1 MASVLSART
10 PLRHDSHQTDEG
22 SRRPTLSLVAAV
34 ALGFGRGSEPEEM
47 RNEAFRAASVWP
59 ASSWPE
65 AQRRISSR
73 AENHRHTCLRP
84 PLEGVRQVCGRFCVL
99 PCPPL
104 TRLPARYFSVDG
116 ACYLS
121 VAQVYEI
128 VWKTP

>member
-1 MASVLSART
+1 MGSWSFWSANSGSSNTRMASVLSART

-65 AQRRISSR
+65 A
-73 AENHRHTCLRP
+73 
-84 PLEGVRQVCGRFCVL
+84 
-99 PCPPL
+99 
-104 TRLPARYFSVDG
+104 
-116 ACYLS
+116 
-121 VAQVYEI
+121 
-128 VWKTP
+128 